1 MTSQL
6 RADASAAKPILPQLF
21 ETEKEV
27 IMDAKATING
37 LALFGAS
44 EEMIVHLH
52 DLGLVYP
59 ATNIGGYKR
68 PTVLTNLGCK
78 VFRHLNNLNK

>member
-1 MTSQL
+1 
-6 RADASAAKPILPQLF
+6 
-21 ETEKEV
+21 
-27 IMDAKATING
+27 MDAKGTING
-37 LALFGAS
+37 LALFGAP

-52 DLGLVYP
+52 GLGLVYP